1 MRTLKSL
8 VVAAVA
14 AFVLFG
20 CLPECEPTNGGDAGG
35 DEDSGQ
41 E

>member
-1 MRTLKSL
+1 MSKVKSFVL
-8 VVAAVA
+8 SVFAAL
-14 AFVLFG
+14 VLFG
-20 CLPECEPTNGGDAGG
+20 CLPECEPANGGDAG

>member
-1 MRTLKSL
+1 MSKVKSFVL
-8 VVAAVA
+8 SVFAAL
-14 AFVLFG
+14 VLFG